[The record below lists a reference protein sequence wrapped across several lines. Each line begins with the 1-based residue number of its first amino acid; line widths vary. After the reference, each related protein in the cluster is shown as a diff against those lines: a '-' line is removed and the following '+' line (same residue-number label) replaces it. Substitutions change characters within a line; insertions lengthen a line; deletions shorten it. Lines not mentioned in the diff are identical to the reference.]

1 MKIIVDTMGSD
12 KGCAEIVSGSLDAV
26 REYNIELILVGDETL
41 ISPIVEASGLAD
53 KVEIVSAPEYVSMED
68 DPTSVRSAKKNS
80 SMVNAM
86 KLIKQGKGDAVVTA
100 GNTGAAITAATL
112 YVGRVRGVR
121 RAAIGTILP
130 LGGGAILMDS
140 GANVEC
146 TPEYLLQFGYMGS
159 IYARSVLKIDSPRVG
174 LLNVGSEDTKG
185 DETHLAAHGL
195 LRKASD
201 EGGIN
206 FVGNVEARYIP
217 NSVADVIVAD
227 GFSGNVMLKSMEG
240 IGMFFA
246 AQLKEKLKSNLIT
259 KIGAL
264 LVKKRIYELKK
275 LLDYKEVGGSPLVGI
290 SAPVIKA
297 HGSSNAYSFK
307 NAIRQAIRYAEGNV
321 IADIEANISSMKVT
335 EQ

>member
-26 REYNIELILVGDETL
+26 REYNVEVVLVGDETL

-53 KVEIVSAPEYVSMED
+53 KVEIVHAPDYVSMED
-68 DPTSVRSAKKNS
+68 DPTSVRSAKKTS

-112 YVGRVRGVR
+112 YVGRIRGVR

-130 LGGGAILMDS
+130 LNGGAILMDS

-159 IYARSVLKIDSPRVG
+159 IYAKSVLNIDSPRVG
-174 LLNVGSEDTKG
+174 LLNVGAEETKG
-185 DETHLAAHGL
+185 DEIHLAAHGL
-195 LRKASD
+195 LKKATED
-201 EGGIN
+201 GGIN

-227 GFSGNVMLKSMEG
+227 GFSGNVMLKSFEG

-246 AQLKEKLKSNLIT
+246 SQLKEKLKSNLIT

-321 IADIEANISSMKVT
+321 IADIEANISAMKVS
-335 EQ
+335 E

>member
-1 MKIIVDTMGSD
+1 MGSD

-26 REYNIELILVGDETL
+26 REYNVEVVLVGDETL
-41 ISPIVEASGLAD
+41 ISPIVEASGLSN
-53 KVEIVSAPEYVSMED
+53 KVEIVHAPDYVSMED
-68 DPTSVRSAKKNS
+68 DPTSVRSAKKTS
-80 SMVNAM
+80 SMVTAM

-130 LGGGAILMDS
+130 LNGGAILMDS

-159 IYARSVLKIDSPRVG
+159 IYAKSVLNIDTPRVG
-174 LLNVGSEDTKG
+174 LLNVGAEETKG
-185 DETHLAAHGL
+185 DETHLAAHAL
-195 LRKASD
+195 LKKATED
-201 EGGIN
+201 GGIN

-227 GFSGNVMLKSMEG
+227 GFSGNVMLKSFEG

-321 IADIEANISSMKVT
+321 IADIEANISAMKVS
-335 EQ
+335 E

>member
-26 REYNIELILVGDETL
+26 REYNVEVVLVGDETL
-41 ISPIVEASGLAD
+41 ISPIVEASGLSD
-53 KVEIVSAPEYVSMED
+53 KVEIVHAPDYVSMED
-68 DPTSVRSAKKNS
+68 DPTSVRSAKKTS

-112 YVGRVRGVR
+112 YVGRIRGVR

-130 LGGGAILMDS
+130 LNGGAILMDS

-159 IYARSVLKIDSPRVG
+159 IYAKSVLNIDSPRVG
-174 LLNVGSEDTKG
+174 LLNVGAEETKG

-195 LRKASD
+195 LKKATED
-201 EGGIN
+201 GGIN

-227 GFSGNVMLKSMEG
+227 GFSGNVMLKSFEG

-246 AQLKEKLKSNLIT
+246 SQLKEKLKSNLIT

-321 IADIEANISSMKVT
+321 IADIEANISAMKVS
-335 EQ
+335 E

>member
-26 REYNIELILVGDETL
+26 REYNVEVVLVGDETL
-41 ISPIVEASGLAD
+41 ISPIVEASGLSD
-53 KVEIVSAPEYVSMED
+53 KVEIVHAPDYVSMED
-68 DPTSVRSAKKNS
+68 DPTSVRSAKKTS
-80 SMVNAM
+80 SMVTAM

-112 YVGRVRGVR
+112 YVGRIRGVR

-130 LGGGAILMDS
+130 LNGGAILMDS

-159 IYARSVLKIDSPRVG
+159 IYAKSVLNIDSPRVG
-174 LLNVGSEDTKG
+174 LLNVGAEETKG

-195 LRKASD
+195 LKKATED
-201 EGGIN
+201 GGIN

-227 GFSGNVMLKSMEG
+227 GFSGNVMLKSFEG

-246 AQLKEKLKSNLIT
+246 SQLKEKLKSNLIT

-321 IADIEANISSMKVT
+321 IADIEANISAMKVS
-335 EQ
+335 E

>member
-26 REYNIELILVGDETL
+26 REYNVEVVLVGDETL
-41 ISPIVEASGLAD
+41 ISPIVEASGLSD
-53 KVEIVSAPEYVSMED
+53 KVEIVHAPDYVSMED
-68 DPTSVRSAKKNS
+68 DPTSVRSAKKTS

-112 YVGRVRGVR
+112 YVGRIRGVR

-130 LGGGAILMDS
+130 LNGGAILMDS

-159 IYARSVLKIDSPRVG
+159 IYAKSVLNIDSPRVG
-174 LLNVGSEDTKG
+174 LLNVGAEETKG
-185 DETHLAAHGL
+185 DEIHLAAHGL
-195 LRKASD
+195 LKKATED
-201 EGGIN
+201 GGIN

-227 GFSGNVMLKSMEG
+227 GFSGNVMLKSFEG

-246 AQLKEKLKSNLIT
+246 SQLKEKLKSNLIT

-321 IADIEANISSMKVT
+321 IADIEANISAMKVS
-335 EQ
+335 E